1 MEHELKILPQYFKA
15 VQDGSK
21 TFEFRKDDRDFEVG
35 DTLILKEWDYDLI
48 YKTEY
53 GEESWG
59 NPHYTGRSIKKEI
72 SYILRGGL
80 PGCRVRKGLAILG
93 LEQEGIVLKN
103 IDLSNITMVQQ
114 VQKIQEEDIEF
125 IEALENLDLDNAIE
139 EFFDLMQARI
149 GLLQKFGISVET
161 IMSKYHKHLEKIKNR
176 PRRED

>member
-1 MEHELKILPQYFKA
+1 MEHELKILPQYFKS

-21 TFEFRKDDRDFEVG
+21 SFEFRKDDRGFEVG

-53 GEESWG
+53 GEEEWG

-72 SYILRGGL
+72 SYILRGGI

-93 LEQEGIVLKN
+93 LKQEGIRLNN
-103 IDLSNITMVQQ
+103 IDLSNITMAQQ
-114 VQKIQEEDIEF
+114 VQKIQEEDREF

-139 EFFDLMQARI
+139 EFWDNSTKSYGAIPKALRKA
-149 GLLQKFGISVET
+149 
-161 IMSKYHKHLEKIKNR
+161 
-176 PRRED
+176 